1 MFKHM
6 WLMFREQRLG
16 VGVSVGLG
24 AGCKC
29 QKILSLNRIFAFT
42 SCVT

>member
-1 MFKHM
+1 MFC
-6 WLMFREQRLG
+6 EQRLG

-24 AGCKC
+24 AGCKY
-29 QKILSLNRIFAFT
+29 QIILSLNRIFAFM